1 MPKKE
6 KGRPRGTNGLAKHLV
21 AIGLCYAAGIV
32 ACDRPSGDERVIIGR
47 VENVLMQDV
56 GMQLK
61 ARIDSGAGVSSINA
75 KIIRV
80 EAKEDGSGEQVTFE
94 LTDGRGRAKT
104 VRRTIVKWAEIK
116 GKGTNETV
124 RRPVVILD
132 ICLGGKRLEGRFN
145 LADRELFL
153 YPVLVGRNIL
163 RTGDFLIDPKGKFM
177 EHPGCP

>member
-6 KGRPRGTNGLAKHLV
+6 KGRPRDTKGLAKHLV
-21 AIGLCYAAGIV
+21 AIGLGCAAGIV
-32 ACDRPSGDERVIIGR
+32 ACDPASSDERVIIGR

-75 KIIRV
+75 KILRV

-104 VRRTIVKWAEIK
+104 VHRTIVKWAEIK
-116 GKGTNETV
+116 GKGTNATI
-124 RRPVVILD
+124 RRPIVILD

-145 LADRELFL
+145 LADRERFL

-163 RTGDFLIDPKGKFM
+163 KTGDFLIDPKRKFM
-177 EHPGCP
+177 EHPGCS